1 MAARIALFDLGG
13 VILDWSPARLYRQI
27 FTDCAECDRFLQTV
41 CTMDWHTRH
50 DAGVSFADNGAEL
63 IVKFPQYERQI
74 RAWHARFMDM
84 FDGCIAGS
92 ERVVESLAGRGCPL
106 FALSNMPAEVWPE
119 VRAAFPVLSRFR
131 EVVVSGE
138 IKLVKPDPK
147 IFHYTLSRMGG
158 ASPDEVLFIDDTPRN
173 VATADAL
180 GFRTHL
186 FRGSAGLER
195 ALILE
200 GLI

>member
-27 FTDCAECDRFLQTV
+27 FADSAECDRFLETV

-50 DAGVSFADNGAEL
+50 DAGVSFADNAAEL
-63 IVKFPQYERQI
+63 TLKFPQYETQI
-74 RAWHARFMDM
+74 RAWHGRFMEM

-92 ERVVESLAGRGCPL
+92 ERLVENLAGSGRPL
-106 FALSNMPAEVWPE
+106 YALSNMPAEIWPE

-131 EVVVSGE
+131 QVVVSGE
-138 IKLVKPDPK
+138 IKLLKPDPK
-147 IFHYTLSRMGG
+147 IFHYTLSQMGG
-158 ASPDEVLFIDDTPRN
+158 ASPDEVLFIDDSPKN

-186 FRGSAGLER
+186 FRGSSGLER

-200 GLI
+200 GLL